1 MMRIIKKIL
10 LFIVAII
17 AIMLVVALFVKKDYA
32 ISKEIV
38 VNKPKQ
44 QVFEY
49 ISKLKNQNEYGTWY
63 KMDTAMKQTFTGTD
77 GMKGFI
83 SSWESDK
90 AGNGSQTI
98 TNVVNG
104 EKIETDLVFKSFVDF
119 KSSAVMS
126 TSSVND
132 STTKVVWSMS
142 GKTPY
147 PFNVMSLFMSMEDAV
162 GKDYSTGLANL
173 KTILEK

>member
-1 MMRIIKKIL
+1 MRIIKKIL
-10 LFIVAII
+10 LFIVAFI
-17 AIMLVVALFVKKDYA
+17 AIMFVVALFVKKDYA

-44 QVFEY
+44 QVFDY

-63 KMDTAMKQTFTGTD
+63 KMDTAMKQIFTGTD
-77 GMKGFI
+77 GTKGFV

-104 EKIETDLVFKSFVDF
+104 EKIETELIFKSFVDF
-119 KSSAVMS
+119 KSNASIS
-126 TSSVND
+126 TSAIND
-132 STTKVVWSMS
+132 SATKVVWSMN
-142 GKTPY
+142 GKTQY
-147 PFNVMSLFMSMEDAV
+147 PFNIMSLFMSMEDAV
-162 GKDYSTGLANL
+162 GKDYSTGLSNL